1 MLLVQFRHLKSSLI
15 AFNLNMKMN
24 KAILTIAA
32 LTCYAV
38 TAVAQKSATV
48 QTVIKAEDDF
58 VKLAARKGIKDAFLT
73 VADPEGIVFKPE
85 AVKITDFY
93 GKIDK
98 QPGTLTWQP
107 KFARTSANGDLAF
120 TAGPYVYQNG
130 KSEDD
135 KVYGDYLSLWQ
146 MDLASNKLKLLMYLG
161 IQHPQSDKVQL
172 VDIKE
177 PNSEQ
182 RVAASKDPFNPK
194 KIIIDNDQ
202 QFNQGLR
209 ISTVGAYKE
218 FFSTEGHLYF
228 PGFEPMMGT
237 DKTLQFVANQAI
249 TISGETI
256 SAGRATSNDLAY
268 SYGRAR
274 IRKGNIV
281 SNYNYVR
288 IWEMDAKHR
297 WNIQLE
303 IFSAI
308 ENE

>member
-1 MLLVQFRHLKSSLI
+1 
-15 AFNLNMKMN
+15 MKMN
-24 KAILTIAA
+24 KAIIAIAA
-32 LTCYAV
+32 FSCYALS
-38 TAVAQKSATV
+38 AVAQKSATV

-58 VKLAARKGIKDAFLT
+58 AKLSARKGMKEAFLT
-73 VADPEGIVFKPE
+73 VADPEGIIFKPD

-98 QPGTLTWQP
+98 QPGTMTWTP
-107 KFARTSANGDLAF
+107 KYARTSANGDLAF

-135 KVYGDYLSLWQ
+135 KVYGDYVSLWRT
-146 MDLASNKLKLLMYLG
+146 DIATGKLKLLMNLG
-161 IQHPQSDKVQL
+161 IQHPQSNMAQL

-177 PNSEQ
+177 PDSTHT
-182 RVAASKDPFNPK
+182 VAASKDPFNPK
-194 KIIIDNDQ
+194 KIILDNDQ
-202 QFNQGLR
+202 QFNQGLK

-218 FFSTEGHLYF
+218 FFTTEGHLYF
-228 PGFEPMMGT
+228 PGFEPMAGT

-256 SAGRATSNDLAY
+256 NAGRASSNDLAY

-274 IRKGNIV
+274 IQKGNIV

-288 IWEMDAKHR
+288 VWEMDAKHR
-297 WNIQLE
+297 WNIILE

>member
-1 MLLVQFRHLKSSLI
+1 
-15 AFNLNMKMN
+15 MN

-32 LTCYAV
+32 FSCYAL
-38 TAVAQKSATV
+38 TAVAQKSASV

-58 VKLAARKGIKDAFLT
+58 VKLSARKGIKEAFLT
-73 VADPEGIVFKPE
+73 VADAEGIVFKPD
-85 AVKITDFY
+85 AIKITEFY

-107 KFARTSANGDLAF
+107 KFARISANGDLAF

-130 KSEDD
+130 KGEDD
-135 KVYGDYLSLWQ
+135 KVNGDYVSLWRL
-146 MDLASNKLKLLMYLG
+146 DAVTNKLKLLMNLG
-161 IQHPQSDKVQL
+161 IQHPPSDKTQL

-177 PNSEQ
+177 PDSVNK
-182 RVAASKDPFNPK
+182 VAASKDPFNPK
-194 KIIIDNDQ
+194 KIILDNDR
-202 QFNQGLR
+202 QFNQGLK

-218 FFSTEGHLYF
+218 FFTTEGHLYF
-228 PGFEPMMGT
+228 PGFEPMVGT

-249 TISGETI
+249 SISGETL

-268 SYGRAR
+268 SYGTAR

-281 SNYNYVR
+281 SNYYYVR
-288 IWEMDAKHR
+288 VWEQDAQHR
-297 WNIQLE
+297 WNVLLE
-303 IFSAI
+303 IFSAV

>member
-1 MLLVQFRHLKSSLI
+1 MHNT
-15 AFNLNMKMN
+15 FNLNMNMN
-24 KAILTIAA
+24 KAILTVAA
-32 LTCYAV
+32 LSCFTTSV
-38 TAVAQKSATV
+38 FAQKSATV

-58 VKLAARKGIKDAFLT
+58 VKLAAKKGIKEAFLA

-85 AVKITDFY
+85 AIKITEFY

-107 KFARTSANGDLAF
+107 KFARTSANGDMAF

-130 KSEDD
+130 KTDDD
-135 KVYGDYLSLWQ
+135 KVFGDYVSLWKL
-146 MDLASNKLKLLMYLG
+146 DPATNKLRLLIDLG
-161 IQHPQSDKVQL
+161 IQHPQSDKIQL
-172 VDIKE
+172 TDVKE
-177 PNSEQ
+177 PASTE
-182 RVAASKDPFNPK
+182 RVAPSTDPFNPK
-194 KIIIDNDQ
+194 KIIIDNDR

-218 FFSTEGHLYF
+218 FFLPEGHYYF
-228 PGFEPMMGT
+228 PGFEPMVGT

-249 TISGETI
+249 VI
-256 SAGRATSNDLAY
+256 SAENISAERASSNDLAY

-274 IRKGNIV
+274 IQKGNIV

-288 IWEMDAKHR
+288 IWERDDKHR
-297 WNIQLE
+297 WNILLE

>member
-1 MLLVQFRHLKSSLI
+1 
-15 AFNLNMKMN
+15 MN
-24 KAILTIAA
+24 KAIVAIAA
-32 LTCYAV
+32 FSCYALS
-38 TAVAQKSATV
+38 AVAQKSATV

-58 VKLAARKGIKDAFLT
+58 AKLAARKGMKEAFLT
-73 VADPEGIVFKPE
+73 VTDPEGIVFKPD

-107 KFARTSANGDLAF
+107 KYARTSANGDLAF

-130 KSEDD
+130 KTEDD
-135 KVYGDYLSLWQ
+135 KVYGDYVSLWRT
-146 MDLASNKLKLLMYLG
+146 DLVTGKLKLLMNLG
-161 IQHPQSDKVQL
+161 IQHPQSNSAQL

-177 PNSEQ
+177 SDSTHT
-182 RVAASKDPFNPK
+182 VAASKDPFNPK
-194 KIIIDNDQ
+194 KIILDNDQ
-202 QFNQGLR
+202 QFNRGLK

-218 FFSTEGHLYF
+218 FFTTEGHLYF
-228 PGFEPMMGT
+228 PGFEPMVGT
-237 DKTLQFVANQAI
+237 DKALQFVANQAI
-249 TISGETI
+249 TISGETVN
-256 SAGRATSNDLAY
+256 AGRASSNDLAY

-274 IRKGNIV
+274 ILKGNIM

-297 WNIQLE
+297 WNIILE

>member
-1 MLLVQFRHLKSSLI
+1 
-15 AFNLNMKMN
+15 MKMN
-24 KAILTIAA
+24 KAIVAIAA
-32 LTCYAV
+32 FSCYALS
-38 TAVAQKSATV
+38 AVAQKSATV

-58 VKLAARKGIKDAFLT
+58 AKLAARKGMKEAFLT
-73 VADPEGIVFKPE
+73 VTDPEGIVFKPD

-107 KFARTSANGDLAF
+107 KYARTSANGDLAF

-130 KSEDD
+130 KTEDD
-135 KVYGDYLSLWQ
+135 KVYGDYVSLWRT
-146 MDLASNKLKLLMYLG
+146 DLVTGKLKLLMNLG
-161 IQHPQSDKVQL
+161 IQHPQSNSAQL

-177 PNSEQ
+177 SDSTHT
-182 RVAASKDPFNPK
+182 VAASKDPFNPK
-194 KIIIDNDQ
+194 KIILDNDQ
-202 QFNQGLR
+202 QFNRGLK

-218 FFSTEGHLYF
+218 FFTTEGHLYF
-228 PGFEPMMGT
+228 PGFEPMVGT
-237 DKTLQFVANQAI
+237 DKALQFVANQAI
-249 TISGETI
+249 TISGETVN
-256 SAGRATSNDLAY
+256 AGRASSNDLAY

-274 IRKGNIV
+274 ILKGNIM

-297 WNIQLE
+297 WNIILE

>member
-1 MLLVQFRHLKSSLI
+1 
-15 AFNLNMKMN
+15 MKMN
-24 KAILTIAA
+24 KAIVAIAA
-32 LTCYAV
+32 FSCYALS
-38 TAVAQKSATV
+38 AVAQKSATV

-58 VKLAARKGIKDAFLT
+58 AKLAARKGMKEAFLT
-73 VADPEGIVFKPE
+73 VTDPEGIVFKPD

-107 KFARTSANGDLAF
+107 KYARTSANGDLAF

-130 KSEDD
+130 KTEDD
-135 KVYGDYLSLWQ
+135 KVYGDYVSLWRT
-146 MDLASNKLKLLMYLG
+146 DLVTGKLKLLMNLG
-161 IQHPQSDKVQL
+161 IQHPQSNSAQL
-172 VDIKE
+172 VDVKE
-177 PNSEQ
+177 SDSTHT
-182 RVAASKDPFNPK
+182 VAASKDPFNPK
-194 KIIIDNDQ
+194 KIILDNDQ
-202 QFNQGLR
+202 QFNRGLK

-218 FFSTEGHLYF
+218 FFTTEGHLYF
-228 PGFEPMMGT
+228 PGFEPMVGT
-237 DKTLQFVANQAI
+237 DKALQFVANQAI
-249 TISGETI
+249 TISGETVN
-256 SAGRATSNDLAY
+256 AGRASSNDLAY

-274 IRKGNIV
+274 ILKGNIM

-297 WNIQLE
+297 WNIILE

>member
-1 MLLVQFRHLKSSLI
+1 
-15 AFNLNMKMN
+15 MKMN
-24 KAILTIAA
+24 KAIVAIAA
-32 LTCYAV
+32 FSCYALS
-38 TAVAQKSATV
+38 AVAQKSATV

-58 VKLAARKGIKDAFLT
+58 AKLAARKGMKEAFLT
-73 VADPEGIVFKPE
+73 VTDPEGIVFKPD

-107 KFARTSANGDLAF
+107 KYARTSANGDLAF

-130 KSEDD
+130 KTEDD
-135 KVYGDYLSLWQ
+135 KVYGDYVSLWRT
-146 MDLASNKLKLLMYLG
+146 DLVTGKLKLLMNLG
-161 IQHPQSDKVQL
+161 IQHPQSNSAQL
-172 VDIKE
+172 VDIRE
-177 PNSEQ
+177 SDSTHT
-182 RVAASKDPFNPK
+182 VAASKDPFNPK
-194 KIIIDNDQ
+194 KIILDNDQ
-202 QFNQGLR
+202 QFNRGLK

-218 FFSTEGHLYF
+218 FFTTEGHLYF
-228 PGFEPMMGT
+228 PGFEPMVGT
-237 DKTLQFVANQAI
+237 DKALQFVANQAI
-249 TISGETI
+249 TISGETVN
-256 SAGRATSNDLAY
+256 AGRASSNDLAY

-274 IRKGNIV
+274 ILKGNIM

-297 WNIQLE
+297 WNIILE

>member
-1 MLLVQFRHLKSSLI
+1 
-15 AFNLNMKMN
+15 MN
-24 KAILTIAA
+24 KAIVAIAA
-32 LTCYAV
+32 FSCYALS
-38 TAVAQKSATV
+38 AVAQKSATV

-58 VKLAARKGIKDAFLT
+58 SKLAARKGMKEAFLT
-73 VADPEGIVFKPE
+73 VTDPEGIVFKPD

-107 KFARTSANGDLAF
+107 KYARTSANGDLAF

-130 KSEDD
+130 KTEDD
-135 KVYGDYLSLWQ
+135 KVYGDYVSLWRT
-146 MDLASNKLKLLMYLG
+146 DLATGKLKLLMNLG
-161 IQHPQSDKVQL
+161 IQHPQSNQAQL
-172 VDIKE
+172 IDVKE
-177 PNSEQ
+177 PDSTHT
-182 RVAASKDPFNPK
+182 VAASKDPFNPK
-194 KIIIDNDQ
+194 KIILDNDQ
-202 QFNQGLR
+202 QFNQGLK

-218 FFSTEGHLYF
+218 FFTTEGHLYF
-228 PGFEPMMGT
+228 PGFEPMVGT

-256 SAGRATSNDLAY
+256 NAGRASSNDLAY

-274 IRKGNIV
+274 IQKGNIV

-288 IWEMDAKHR
+288 VWEMDAKHR
-297 WNIQLE
+297 WNVVLE